1 MQQRNN
7 KLACCGSVA
16 MKCEYGFRS
25 ATLIP
30 AYTRALDASG
40 TDCKRDNKPFGE
52 TDLIDKDN
60 REIMQHH

>member
-16 MKCEYGFRS
+16 MKCESGFRS

-30 AYTRALDASG
+30 AYTRALDARG
-40 TDCKRDNKPFGE
+40 TGYKQDNKHFGE
-52 TDLIDKDN
+52 TDLIGKDN
-60 REIMQHH
+60 RKILQYH